1 MTLSDAD
8 KIAASPS
15 STVSRKR
22 QAAVPLQI
30 HLTGKKLGSIVRNLL
45 PFYGLHCPA
54 SIISTNEKYEPQF
67 VNGTLV
73 SVEGWATPEN
83 SDRSMLLLVG

>member
-30 HLTGKKLGSIVRNLL
+30 HLTGKKLGSLVRNLL
-45 PFYGLHCPA
+45 PFYGVHCPV
-54 SIISTNEKYEPQF
+54 SIIATDAKHERQL
-67 VNGTLV
+67 VNGTLI
-73 SVEGWATPEN
+73 SVEGWATAEN